1 MAEYRFVADGA
12 FETDERIIS
21 ENDLSLVDFSIYIDD
36 VLYKDEDK
44 FDKDR
49 LIKTMRQSK
58 NGTRS
63 ACPSPE
69 DFLKSFQNFGDIFV
83 ITISSALSGA
93 YNSAVLAKEFCL
105 NKNSNRRIHVFDSK
119 SAGPGETQ
127 VYFKLKELI
136 KKGLPYEKIVEETE
150 KFINSMKT
158 FFILENFDNLVKNG
172 RVSKVKGFLG
182 SILHFYPIM
191 IGKNGVIELLEN
203 IRGKK
208 KSIERL
214 AQIIKEMAS
223 KMEQRILTISHVNA
237 LESVEYFLKEV
248 GCLDFFKDV
257 RVFEAGSLVT
267 TYANEGGM
275 VVCL

>member
-58 NGTRS
+58 KGTRS

-69 DFLKSFQNFGDIFV
+69 DFLKSFQDFGDIFV

-136 KKGLPYEKIVEETE
+136 KKGLP
-150 KFINSMKT
+150 
-158 FFILENFDNLVKNG
+158 
-172 RVSKVKGFLG
+172 
-182 SILHFYPIM
+182 
-191 IGKNGVIELLEN
+191 
-203 IRGKK
+203 
-208 KSIERL
+208 
-214 AQIIKEMAS
+214 
-223 KMEQRILTISHVNA
+223 
-237 LESVEYFLKEV
+237 
-248 GCLDFFKDV
+248 
-257 RVFEAGSLVT
+257 
-267 TYANEGGM
+267 
-275 VVCL
+275 